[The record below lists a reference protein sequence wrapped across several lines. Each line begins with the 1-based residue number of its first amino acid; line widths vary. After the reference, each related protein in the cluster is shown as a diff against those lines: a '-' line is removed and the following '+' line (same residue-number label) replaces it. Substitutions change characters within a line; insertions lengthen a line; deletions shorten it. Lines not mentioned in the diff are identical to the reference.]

1 MGKTYIRLSASVQN
15 ADGIV
20 NAIMFI
26 KNMRVYESLPVEA
39 LFKKFPKNEEGE
51 TVGTYA
57 EATRIIKYLE
67 EDRTLI
73 KDGKRFKWHGDANI
87 WDDRDARR
95 KYVLEMLEHADDTR
109 IKVIRKNN
117 EALPPALVAY
127 NNKRKKQE
135 AVINVQDA
143 AIVPE
148 QPVEQPAV
156 EATIEQP
163 VPKWM
168 NVPAPEGPLE
178 DVAGPDLTR
187 LTDGQL
193 NMLKWHISIEENRR
207 RIEAK
212 KAELLK
218 VFSEM
223 AKDEG
228 FSLEDLM

>member
-1 MGKTYIRLSASVQN
+1 MAKEIQYSRISTKLQNLKAAHPQDVSAKLWNETFKGLINGGESMRLFDVFSGSLGLLEARNKRYMKWSSKANSNNWTSDWVQN
-15 ADGIV
+15 LFEKHNIISKFGPSTDATG
-20 NAIMFI
+20 
-26 KNMRVYESLPVEA
+26 KA
-39 LFKKFPKNEEGE
+39 LHPRTNYPHK
-51 TVGTYA
+51 VA
-57 EATRIIKYLE
+57 MII
-67 EDRTLI
+67 
-73 KDGKRFKWHGDANI
+73 
-87 WDDRDARR
+87 
-95 KYVLEMLEHADDTR
+95 
-109 IKVIRKNN
+109 
-117 EALPPALVAY
+117 
-127 NNKRKKQE
+127 
-135 AVINVQDA
+135 
-143 AIVPE
+143 E

-156 EATIEQP
+156 EATIEQS

-193 NMLKWHISIEENRR
+193 NMLKWHIATEENRR

-228 FSLEDLM
+228 FSLEDIMG